1 MGTDPHCGRNK
12 LIFVSA
18 EFALARVAGLW
29 IVALAANPL
38 VRRLRRPVTGRL
50 IPGHGACKSRHKNG
64 ILLTAKSVNK
74 LSGSANERFDY
85 KT

>member
-29 IVALAANPL
+29 IVALAANPS
-38 VRRLRRPVTGRL
+38 VRRLRVW
-50 IPGHGACKSRHKNG
+50 
-64 ILLTAKSVNK
+64 LLARIR
-74 LSGSANERFDY
+74 SAQKPTFVL
-85 KT
+85 